1 MLNAS
6 HVVSAISLPN
16 LKNLT
21 SETPL
26 PHLTANPS
34 SSVTVIN
41 LVFPPTPRPIHP
53 PGFGY
58 LIPRPRN
65 GYTPRTS
72 GILGAV
78 FDSCAMPRQDRGAP
92 GFTRPTVM
100 LGGPYAPM
108 LTPSHA
114 KIENVMAQLQLHLA
128 PNGPR
133 LPWPVYYEAVEQRE
147 CIPTPQQASVP
158 RQETFRL
165 AQPPRTHL
173 PSTATANRS
182 ALNSLYRGKAQ
193 LFLPCV

>member
-1 MLNAS
+1 
-6 HVVSAISLPN
+6 
-16 LKNLT
+16 
-21 SETPL
+21 
-26 PHLTANPS
+26 
-34 SSVTVIN
+34 
-41 LVFPPTPRPIHP
+41 
-53 PGFGY
+53 
-58 LIPRPRN
+58 
-65 GYTPRTS
+65 
-72 GILGAV
+72 
-78 FDSCAMPRQDRGAP
+78 
-92 GFTRPTVM
+92 
-100 LGGPYAPM
+100 M

-182 ALNSLYRGKAQ
+182 ALNSLYRGNAQ